1 MKEVHVPARFR
12 LRRAL
17 HPAFVCFF
25 PLVNGVGFVL
35 DRAGRPIARS
45 CLTPLMNLLGTA
57 RRPVPPTPTQRTSVV
72 KSTPRIDGPQL
83 Q

>member
-1 MKEVHVPARFR
+1 MPARFR

-17 HPAFVCFF
+17 HPAFVSFY
-25 PLVNGVGFVL
+25 PLVNGIGFVL
-35 DRAGRPIARS
+35 DRAERLSARS

-57 RRPVPPTPTQRTSVV
+57 RRPAPPTPKQRTSVV